1 MECFLAGHNILRQLM
16 PVFVEVSVKPILHF
30 SIDLLVLFDVF
41 LGDPPMNIFVMSL
54 LSVCMT

>member
-1 MECFLAGHNILRQLM
+1 MECFLAGHNILRQLV
-16 PVFVEVSVKPILHF
+16 PVFVEVLVKQILHSF
-30 SIDLLVLFDVF
+30 IALLVLSDVF